1 MEKKNMMIIAA
12 VVILAIV
19 IVVGFIFISG
29 NSNDSSKG
37 STSFSSPFMEG
48 SFVGNVSLEN
58 DSLDYAHAYKD
69 KAHDIEYNIT
79 TIMHLH

>member
-37 STSFSSPFMEG
+37 STSFSSPFNH
-48 SFVGNVSLEN
+48 FNKRRLSLC
-58 DSLDYAHAYKD
+58 SGTLF
-69 KAHDIEYNIT
+69 
-79 TIMHLH
+79 L